1 MTVRD
6 IILQVA
12 LLHLARHALAK
23 DDLFLTA
30 AGVCIATGSYLIR
43 LSALAMRT
51 SWVFGESALYAAISL
66 AAVPRQA
73 GFVSEWLVFQTVF
86 QGLHLPDRAGR
97 LVLALGGA
105 GLALTTAVAWAT
117 PIGALGIDSP
127 STSILA

>member
-51 SWVFGESALYAAISL
+51 SWVFGESA
-66 AAVPRQA
+66 
-73 GFVSEWLVFQTVF
+73 
-86 QGLHLPDRAGR
+86 
-97 LVLALGGA
+97 